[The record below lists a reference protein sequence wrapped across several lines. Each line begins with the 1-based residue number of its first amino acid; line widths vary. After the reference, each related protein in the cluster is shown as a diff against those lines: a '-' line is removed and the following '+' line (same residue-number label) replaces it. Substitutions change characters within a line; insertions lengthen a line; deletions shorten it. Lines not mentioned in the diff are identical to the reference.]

1 MEEFKSRID
10 LAKQALDQLNIKLE
24 PDKKLAEIEKL
35 QQETQGQDFW
45 KDDRHAQNIMR
56 ELSGLKELV
65 VKLTETSKSL
75 DDAKTALE
83 LEMLEELQQ
92 KLIEV
97 ETSVRQLEDAT
108 YLSGPYDQRDCLL
121 SIHSG
126 QGGTEAMDWASMLLR
141 MYQRFCDIKNWK
153 WELIDQQDGEE
164 AGIKSATL
172 AIHGHQAFG
181 YLRGE
186 KGTHRLVRQSPFNAD
201 SLRQT
206 SFAMVE
212 VMPVLDDNAEII
224 IKPEDVEFEAFRSP
238 GAGGQNVNKVSTAV
252 RIRHLL
258 TGIVVECHSQ
268 RQQEQ
273 NRKLATQLLRAKLW
287 EIEDAKRQAEMKKIK
302 GGQTQASW
310 GTQIRSY
317 VLHPYKLVKDLRT
330 NVESRTPETVLDG
343 ELNEFITS
351 ELRLL

>member
-1 MEEFKSRID
+1 MEEFKIRID
-10 LAKQALDQLNIKLE
+10 LAGQALRQLNIKLE
-24 PDKKLAEIEKL
+24 PDKKLTEIERL
-35 QQETQGQDFW
+35 QLETQSPDFW
-45 KDDRHAQNIMR
+45 KDDRHAQTVMR
-56 ELSGLKELV
+56 DLSGLKELIA
-65 VKLTETSKSL
+65 KLDTTSKSL

-83 LEMLEELQQ
+83 LEMMDELLQ
-92 KLIEV
+92 KLTEV
-97 ETSVRQLEDAT
+97 ETSVHQLENAT

-121 SIHSG
+121 SVHSG
-126 QGGTEAMDWASMLLR
+126 QGGTEAMDWAAMLLR
-141 MYQRFCDIKNWK
+141 MYQRFADIKSWK
-153 WELIDQQDGEE
+153 WELIDQQNGEE
-164 AGIKSATL
+164 TGIKSATL
-172 AIHGHQAFG
+172 SIHGHQAFG
-181 YLRGE
+181 FLRGE

-212 VMPVLDDNAEII
+212 VMPVLDDNAEIVI
-224 IKPEDVEFEAFRSP
+224 RPEDIEFEAFRSP

-252 RIRHLL
+252 RIRHKP
-258 TGIVVECHSQ
+258 TGIVIECHSQ

-273 NRKLATQLLRAKLW
+273 NRKIATQLLRAKLW
-287 EIEDAKRQAEMKKIK
+287 EIEEAKRQAAMKKIK

-330 NVESRTPETVLDG
+330 GVESRTPEAVLDG
-343 ELNEFITS
+343 EINEFITA

>member
-10 LAKQALDQLNIKLE
+10 SAGQALGQLKIKLE
-24 PDKKLAEIEKL
+24 PDKKLEQVEKL
-35 QQETQGQDFW
+35 EAETQGQDFW
-45 KDDRHAQNIMR
+45 KDDRHAQSVMR
-56 ELSGLKELV
+56 ELSGLKALIG
-65 VKLTETSKSL
+65 KLKETSKSL
-75 DDAKTALE
+75 DDAGTALE
-83 LEMLEELQQ
+83 LGMADELQQ
-92 KLIEV
+92 KLKEAEDAI
-97 ETSVRQLEDAT
+97 RQLEDAT
-108 YLSGPYDQRDCLL
+108 YLSGPYDTRDCLL

-126 QGGTEAMDWASMLLR
+126 QGGTEAMDWAAMLLR
-141 MYQRFCDIKNWK
+141 MYQRFCDIRGWK
-153 WELIDQQDGEE
+153 WELIEEQNGEE

-181 YLRGE
+181 FLRGE

-212 VMPVLDDNAEII
+212 VMPVLDDNAEIVI
-224 IKPEDVEFEAFRSP
+224 RPEDVEFEAFRSP

-252 RIRHLL
+252 RVRHLP

-273 NRKLATQLLRAKLW
+273 NRKIATQLLRAKLW

-330 NVESRTPETVLDG
+330 NVESRTPEAVLDG
-343 ELNEFITS
+343 EINEFITA

>member
-1 MEEFKSRID
+1 MEEFKSRIN
-10 LAKQALDQLNIKLE
+10 LAGQALNQLKVKLE
-24 PDKKLAEIEKL
+24 PDKKLKQIDEL

-45 KDDRHAQNIMR
+45 KDDRHAQNVMR
-56 ELSGLKELV
+56 ELSGLKELIAE
-65 VKLTETSKSL
+65 LETTSRSL

-83 LEMLEELQQ
+83 LEMADELQQ
-92 KLIEV
+92 KLQEV
-97 ETSVRQLEDAT
+97 EASIHQLEDAT

-121 SIHSG
+121 SVHSG
-126 QGGTEAMDWASMLLR
+126 QGGTEAMDWAAMILR

-181 YLRGE
+181 FLRGE

-212 VMPVLDDNAEII
+212 VMPVLDDNAEIVI
-224 IKPEDVEFEAFRSP
+224 RPEEVEFEAFRSP

-252 RIRHLL
+252 RIRHLP

-302 GGQTQASW
+302 GNQTQASW

-330 NVESRTPETVLDG
+330 NVESRTPEAVLGG
-343 ELNEFITS
+343 ELNEFITA

>member
-10 LAKQALDQLNIKLE
+10 LAEQALSQLRIKLE
-24 PDKKLAEIEKL
+24 PDKKLAAIEKL
-35 QQETQGQDFW
+35 QLETQGQDFW
-45 KDDRHAQNIMR
+45 KDDRRAQSVMR
-56 ELSGLKELV
+56 ELSGLKELIA
-65 VKLTETSKSL
+65 KLETTLKSL
-75 DDAKTALE
+75 EDAGTALE
-83 LEMLEELQQ
+83 LEMTDELRQ

-121 SIHSG
+121 SVHSG
-126 QGGTEAMDWASMLLR
+126 QGGIEAMDWAAMLLR
-141 MYQRFCDIKNWK
+141 MYQRFCDIRDWK
-153 WELIDQQDGEE
+153 WELIEQQDGEE
-164 AGIKSATL
+164 AGIKSATIT
-172 AIHGHQAFG
+172 IHGHQAFG
-181 YLRGE
+181 FLRGE

-201 SLRQT
+201 KLRQT

-252 RIRHLL
+252 RVRHLP

-273 NRKLATQLLRAKLW
+273 NRKIATQLLRAKLW

-302 GGQTQASW
+302 GSQTQASW

-330 NVESRTPETVLDG
+330 NVESRIPEAVLGG
-343 ELNEFITS
+343 ELNEFITA

>member
-1 MEEFKSRID
+1 MDDFNNRIN
-10 LAKQALDQLNIKLE
+10 LAGQALNQLKIKLE
-24 PDKKLAEIEKL
+24 PDKKLALIEKL
-35 QQETQGQDFW
+35 QQETQEQDFW
-45 KDDRHAQNIMR
+45 KDDRRAQNVMR
-56 ELSGLKELV
+56 ELSGLKELIA
-65 VKLTETSKSL
+65 KLETTSNSL
-75 DDAKTALE
+75 DDARTALE
-83 LEMLEELQQ
+83 LEMADELRQ
-92 KLIEV
+92 KLTEV
-97 ETSVRQLEDAT
+97 ETFIRQLEDAT

-121 SIHSG
+121 SVHSG
-126 QGGTEAMDWASMLLR
+126 QGGTEAMDWAAMLLR
-141 MYQRFCDIKNWK
+141 MYQRFCDIRDWK
-153 WELIDQQDGEE
+153 WELIEQQDGEE

-172 AIHGHQAFG
+172 SIHGHQAFG
-181 YLRGE
+181 FLRGE

-252 RIRHLL
+252 RVRHLP

-273 NRKLATQLLRAKLW
+273 NRKIATQLLRAKLW

-302 GGQTQASW
+302 GNQTQASW

-330 NVESRTPETVLDG
+330 NVESRIPEAVLGG
-343 ELNEFITS
+343 ELNEFITA

>member
-1 MEEFKSRID
+1 MEEFRSRIG
-10 LAKQALDQLNIKLE
+10 AAGQALNQLKVKLE
-24 PDKKLAEIEKL
+24 PDKKLAEVEKL
-35 QQETQGQDFW
+35 QLETQAQDFW
-45 KDDRHAQNIMR
+45 KDDRRAQSIMR
-56 ELSGLKELV
+56 ELSGLKELIA
-65 VKLTETSKSL
+65 KLETTSNSL
-75 DDAKTALE
+75 DDARTALE
-83 LEMLEELQQ
+83 LEMADELRQ
-92 KLIEV
+92 KLTEV
-97 ETSVRQLEDAT
+97 ETLIRQLEDAT

-121 SIHSG
+121 SVHSG
-126 QGGTEAMDWASMLLR
+126 QGGTEAMDWAAMLLR
-141 MYQRFCDIKNWK
+141 MYQRFCDTRGWK
-153 WELIDQQDGEE
+153 WELVEQQDGEE
-164 AGIKSATL
+164 AGIKSATI

-181 YLRGE
+181 FLRGE

-212 VMPVLDDNAEII
+212 IMPVLDDNAEII

-252 RIRHLL
+252 RVRHLP

-273 NRKLATQLLRAKLW
+273 NRKIATQLLRAKLW

-302 GGQTQASW
+302 GNQTQASW

-330 NVESRTPETVLDG
+330 NVESRIPEAVLGG
-343 ELNEFITS
+343 ELNEFITA

>member
-1 MEEFKSRID
+1 MEEFKSRIN
-10 LAKQALDQLNIKLE
+10 LAGQALNQLKVKLE
-24 PDKKLAEIEKL
+24 PDKKLKQIDEL

-45 KDDRHAQNIMR
+45 KDDRHAQNVMR
-56 ELSGLKELV
+56 ELSGLKELIAE
-65 VKLTETSKSL
+65 LETTSRSL

-83 LEMLEELQQ
+83 LEMADELQQ
-92 KLIEV
+92 KLQEV
-97 ETSVRQLEDAT
+97 EASIHQLEDAT

-121 SIHSG
+121 SVHSG
-126 QGGTEAMDWASMLLR
+126 QGGTEAMDWAAMILR

-181 YLRGE
+181 FLRGE

-212 VMPVLDDNAEII
+212 VMPVLDDNAEIVI
-224 IKPEDVEFEAFRSP
+224 RPEDVEFEAFRSP

-252 RIRHLL
+252 RIRHLP

-302 GGQTQASW
+302 GNQTQASW

-330 NVESRTPETVLDG
+330 NVESRTPETVLGG
-343 ELNEFITS
+343 ELNEFITA

>member
-1 MEEFKSRID
+1 MEEFKTRID
-10 LAKQALDQLNIKLE
+10 LAEQALRQLNVKLE
-24 PDKKLAEIEKL
+24 PDKKLTEIERL
-35 QQETQGQDFW
+35 QLETQNPDFW
-45 KDDRHAQNIMR
+45 KDDRKAQSLMR
-56 ELSGLKELV
+56 ELSGLKGLIS
-65 VKLTETSKSL
+65 KLDSTSEAL
-75 DDAKTALE
+75 EDAKTALE
-83 LEMLEELQQ
+83 LEMAEELRQ
-92 KLIEV
+92 KLAEV
-97 ETSVRQLEDAT
+97 ETLIRQLEDAT
-108 YLSGPYDQRDCLL
+108 YLSQTYDQRDTLL

-126 QGGTEAMDWASMLLR
+126 QGGTEAMDWAAMLLR
-141 MYQRFCDIKNWK
+141 MYQRFATIRGWK
-153 WELIDQQDGEE
+153 WELIDQQNGEE

-181 YLRGE
+181 FLRGE

-212 VMPVLDDNAEII
+212 IMPVLDDNAEIV

-252 RIRHLL
+252 RIRHKP
-258 TGIVVECHSQ
+258 TGIVIECHSQ

-273 NRKLATQLLRAKLW
+273 NRKIATQILRAKLW
-287 EIEDAKRQAEMKKIK
+287 EIEEAKRQATMKKIK

-330 NVESRTPETVLDG
+330 GVESRTPEAVLDG
-343 ELNEFITS
+343 EINEFITA